1 MSSRGGEQRRL
12 RKGGCNQLVG
22 EHLFLPKLAFLHPV
36 PSGLDGY
43 VTVTSPLPWDGRF
56 ILEVADLLTVK
67 TQVRKL
73 GITLGLEAREVDSIL
88 ENNKDNINEAAY
100 KVLQKW
106 FQGQTHRTTAYVH
119 LNNLL

>member
-1 MSSRGGEQRRL
+1 MEL
-12 RKGGCNQLVG
+12 NDIHIVDVG
-22 EHLFLPKLAFLHPV
+22 NHLTEKPQI
-36 PSGLDGY
+36 
-43 VTVTSPLPWDGRF
+43 R
-56 ILEVADLLTVK
+56 E
-67 TQVRKL
+67 L
-73 GITLGLEAREVDSIL
+73 GVTLGLKAREVDSIL